1 MKTGGEMNMM
11 STTFGRNTAASNM
24 IIEDHIN
31 KVLTKTSKD
40 KKLFIEPKNSKLVP
54 RLRHSPFGDFPKDK
68 YTVQKRDVVRKTVIA
83 KQLGKDPIQVLRQT
97 KTAANDQGMSGMGV
111 RGSPMLKK
119 GGGMGGKPFSLNKP
133 KQAPPPNKPKAGARK
148 KRKIEMSEF
157 RRYYDR
163 RDFPIVVEH
172 TGSGCRLKWINDVD
186 LAELD
191 YHHYL
196 PIFFEGLREKQDPYR
211 FLAI

>member
-1 MKTGGEMNMM
+1 M
-11 STTFGRNTAASNM
+11 
-24 IIEDHIN
+24 
-31 KVLTKTSKD
+31 
-40 KKLFIEPKNSKLVP
+40 
-54 RLRHSPFGDFPKDK
+54 
-68 YTVQKRDVVRKTVIA
+68 
-83 KQLGKDPIQVLRQT
+83 
-97 KTAANDQGMSGMGV
+97 
-111 RGSPMLKK
+111 
-119 GGGMGGKPFSLNKP
+119 NKP
-133 KQAPPPNKPKAGARK
+133 RAKPATTKPKAGAK
-148 KRKIEMSEF
+148 IKRKIEISEF

-211 FLAI
+211 FLAIQGIFELLEHGGARVLPVIP